1 MPAPVVPISIAWAC
15 VSNVDHQD
23 TFSARLT
30 LQNHGPAAIAPG
42 WSVYFN
48 ACRKIVPGSVAA
60 GFTIDHVN
68 GDLFRLSATT
78 SFNWLPGQALTVPYQ
93 GQFWVISATDAPL
106 GFYLVKADGTVVALG
121 DPAIAPF
128 ATPQQRQ
135 RGPHDITPPD
145 NATNRFA
152 QDASLQLL
160 PLAQVGRIT
169 PQPVSASFDG
179 GVCMLSRASAITCGA
194 GLANEA
200 ALLRAI
206 LAQMPATAGVATV
219 ELAVG
224 LAGAA
229 FDEAY
234 EIDITASAI
243 RITGASAHGVFNA
256 LQSLRQLIDGASVP
270 TGRVADAPRF
280 AYRGMM
286 LDVARHFASKE
297 TVLRLLDCMALY
309 KLNRFHFHL
318 TDDEGWRFPVPALPE
333 LTSIGARRGVAV
345 DGSTC
350 LPPSFGSGADVD
362 ASAGTG
368 YYSAEDFHAILRHA
382 KALHIEVIPE
392 FNMPGHA
399 RAAIVAMRA
408 RHDRLLAQGDVAGAA
423 AFLLD
428 DAADG
433 SVYES
438 VQLWHDNVI
447 CIALPS
453 VDRFVATVV
462 GTLVDLFNAA
472 GVTLRTMHIGGDE
485 VPAGAWIG
493 SPACQSLMA
502 QHGWDVDALRADFL
516 ARCQAILAHHGVACA
531 GWEET
536 ALAQQQPNPRFA
548 GGGLQVYCW
557 NNAWGGGQEDVA
569 CRLANAGY
577 PVVLANA
584 AHLYFDLAAAKHP
597 HEPGY
602 YWAGF
607 VGTRDAFTFCPLDAA
622 VTAGR
627 TPMGAAMDAAALA
640 AMTRLDAAGAARI
653 AGLQGQLFGENA
665 RTPERVAYLAA
676 PRLIALAE
684 RAWSPDPGWKDAN
697 AVARDWN
704 AFANRLGQRVLPQLD
719 AVLAY
724 GYRLPPPG
732 VARIDGAIHANV
744 ALPGLALH
752 YTVDGSAPT
761 PHSARYTVPVAA
773 NSIRIATFD
782 TRGRKSRTVHF
793 NQQGAT
799 DE

>member
-1 MPAPVVPISIAWAC
+1 MPAPALPISIAWAC
-15 VSNVDHQD
+15 VSNVDDQD
-23 TFSARLT
+23 TFSASLT
-30 LQNHGPAAIAPG
+30 LRNLGAAAIAPG
-42 WSVYFN
+42 WTLYFN

-68 GDLFRLSATT
+68 GDLFRLRATT
-78 SFNWLPGQALTVPYQ
+78 ASTWLPGQAFTVAYQ
-93 GQFWVISATDAPL
+93 GRFWVISATDAPL
-106 GFYLVKADGTVVALG
+106 GFYLVDADGTVTDLG

-135 RGPHDITPPD
+135 RGPDDITPPD
-145 NATNRFA
+145 DAAGRFA

-160 PLAQVGRIT
+160 PLEQVGRIT
-169 PQPVSASFDG
+169 PQPVLSAFDG
-179 GVCMLSRASAITCGA
+179 GRVTLARSTQVAATA
-194 GLANEA
+194 GLADEA

-206 LAQMPATAGVATV
+206 LDQLPEAPGALAQI
-219 ELAVG
+219 ELAVIDG
-224 LAGAA
+224 E
-229 FDEAY
+229 DKEAY
-234 EIDITASAI
+234 EIAITVATV
-243 RITGASAHGVFNA
+243 RLTGPSAHGVFNA

-280 AYRGMM
+280 GYRGMM

-333 LTSIGARRGVAV
+333 LTDVGARRGVAR

-350 LPPSFGSGADVD
+350 LPPSFGSGPDVD
-362 ASAGTG
+362 GSAGTG
-368 YYSAEDFHAILRHA
+368 FYSADDFTAILRHA
-382 KALHIEVIPE
+382 QALHIEVIPE

-399 RAAIVAMRA
+399 RAAIVAMRS
-408 RHDRLLAQGDVAGAA
+408 RHARLLARGDPLGASA
-423 AFLLD
+423 YLLD
-428 DAADG
+428 DALDG

-453 VDRFVATVV
+453 VDRFIETVV
-462 GTLVDLFNAA
+462 VALAGLFRTA
-472 GVTLRTMHIGGDE
+472 GVALRTIHIGGDE
-485 VPAGAWIG
+485 VPNGAWTG
-493 SPACQSLMA
+493 SPACQALMA
-502 QHGWDVDALRADFL
+502 QRGWDVDALRADFL
-516 ARCQAILAHHGVACA
+516 GRCQAILARHGVACA
-531 GWEET
+531 GWEEN
-536 ALAQQQPNPRFA
+536 ALAHQQPSARFA
-548 GGGLQVYCW
+548 ASGLQVYAW
-557 NNAWGGGQEDVA
+557 NNAWGSGQEDIA
-569 CRLANAGY
+569 YRLANAGY

-584 AHLYFDLAAAKHP
+584 AHLYFDLAPAKDP

-607 VGTRDAFTFCPLDAA
+607 VGTRAAFTFCPLDAPL
-622 VTAGR
+622 TAGL
-627 TPMGAAMDAAALA
+627 TPMGGQVSAGALA

-665 RTPERVAYLAA
+665 RTPARIEYLAA
-676 PRLIALAE
+676 PRLVALAE
-684 RAWSPDPGWKDAN
+684 RAWSPEPCWRDEGE
-697 AVARDWN
+697 VARDWN

-752 YTVDGSAPT
+752 YTVDGSEPT
-761 PHSARYTVPVAA
+761 RHSPRYTAPVAA
-773 NSIRIATFD
+773 ASIHIATFD

-793 NQQGAT
+793 DQQGAI
-799 DE
+799 DD